1 MNSANCKFNWHFAG
15 ATLAFIAFWLAA
27 IVIATRIVSGS
38 GPCIEDRLAHL
49 EARVDNV
56 AGLVLEQP
64 VQVES
69 RYTASHL
76 MWLLARELES
86 NGVDV
91 VVHVGGEE

>member
-1 MNSANCKFNWHFAG
+1 MNINWHFAG
-15 ATLAFIAFWLAA
+15 VALAIIGFWLAT
-27 IVIATRIVSGS
+27 IVIASHIVSGS

-49 EARVDNV
+49 EARIDNV
-56 AGLVLEQP
+56 AGLILEQP

-86 NGVDV
+86 NGAEV
-91 VVHVGGEE
+91 VVHVGGE